1 MKRNAF
7 TLIEL
12 LVVIAIIAILA
23 SMLLP
28 ALSKAREKA
37 RSISCIN
44 NLKQIS
50 LATIIY
56 AGDYEDYIPIDAT
69 ARYYYH
75 RVLITQGL
83 FGGDNWT
90 SFTTAHPTT
99 GIFPNFKCPSEG
111 KEYAKSGASWGY
123 THYGQDRGMDK
134 AILTNPAEN
143 QSLKK
148 LKITGYNSPSEK
160 VWVGDSDCGIMISHY
175 QISYPVAQRHGN
187 YYWNMTY
194 LDGHAGSLSY
204 IPLKPNKDYDTYPFW
219 ATDL

>member
-37 RSISCIN
+37 RQIACIN
-44 NLKQIS
+44 NLKQIG
-50 LATIIY
+50 LATQIY
-56 AGDYEDYIPIDAT
+56 AGDNEDYIPIDAT
-69 ARYYYH
+69 IRYYYH
-75 RVLITQGL
+75 KVLINQGL

-90 SFTTAHPTT
+90 SFTSK
-99 GIFPNFKCPSEG
+99 GPNGVFQNFRCPSEG
-111 KEYAKSGASWGY
+111 KETAKSGAPWGY

-143 QSLKK
+143 QSLRK
-148 LKITGYNSPSEK
+148 LKITGYDAPTEK
-160 VWVGDSDCGIMISHY
+160 VWVGDSDCGMIISHF
-175 QISYPVAQRHGN
+175 QPSYPVAQRHGN
-187 YYWNMTY
+187 FFWNMTY
-194 LDGHAGSLSY
+194 LDGHASSLNY
-204 IPLKPNKDYDTYPFW
+204 IPQKPNRDYATYPFW